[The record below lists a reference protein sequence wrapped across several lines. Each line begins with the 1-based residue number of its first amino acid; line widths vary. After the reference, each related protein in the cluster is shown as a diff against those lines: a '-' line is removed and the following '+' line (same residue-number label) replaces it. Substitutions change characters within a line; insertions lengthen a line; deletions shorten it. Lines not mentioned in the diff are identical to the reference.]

1 MNRYLLDTHV
11 VLWALVEPQLLSSN
25 IKTVLEDGQNQLF
38 MSAISLWEISLK
50 RSVGKL
56 DIKEKV
62 ISNLLTELENTGITI
77 VSPKDSTYLKFAE
90 LPRLNTDPFD
100 RILVAQ
106 AIFEDYA
113 LVSVDKNIRQ
123 YKKFGLKLVF

>member
-62 ISNLLTELENTGITI
+62 IANLLTELENTGITI